1 MEHALSRR
9 DLMRG
14 GLSAAVLAALPTKI
28 LGYADIQTVEV
39 GPSWYNTGIDLK
51 VGDKLGVKASGIVDV
66 GGMYDE
72 VSGPDGWKDAAG
84 DGYVM
89 SEAKRYSLIGAIGNV
104 KENRI
109 PLGSDA
115 ILKKAEVAGTLYL
128 GVNDHDPWNNKG
140 GYVAEITLNDGE
152 KARKFVR
159 GDGGFWVPALAVEAG
174 KEYVIEAT
182 GEIDIGAKGKQTST
196 PKGWDAAPKDGGY
209 PIGGAARFGLIGC
222 VGDNSRLD
230 QYFYVGDRL
239 EFTPK
244 SSGVLK
250 FGVNDHCPWD
260 NTGAYKVAIAKK

>member
-1 MEHALSRR
+1 
-9 DLMRG
+9 MRG

-28 LGYADIQTVEV
+28 FGYDDIQTIKV
-39 GPSWYNTGIDLK
+39 GPSWYDTGIDLK
-51 VGDKLGVKASGIVDV
+51 VGDKADFKATGIVDI
-66 GGMYDE
+66 GGTHDE

-84 DGYVM
+84 DGY
-89 SEAKRYSLIGAIGNV
+89 ALPGANRYSLIGAIGNV

-109 PLGSDA
+109 PVGSDS
-115 ILKKAEVAGTLYL
+115 ILKKAEVAGRLYL

-140 GYVAEITLNDGE
+140 GYAAEITLNDGE

-159 GDGGFWVPALAVEAG
+159 GDGGFWVPALTVEAG
-174 KEYVIEAT
+174 KKYVIEAT
-182 GEIDIGAKGKQTST
+182 GEIDIGGAKKEKST

-209 PIGGAARFGLIGC
+209 PIGGAARYGLIAC
-222 VGDNSRLD
+222 VGDASRLD

-244 SSGVLK
+244 NSGALK

-260 NTGAYKVAIAKK
+260 NTGAYKVSIAKK